1 MSSFRAALASHLRTS
16 PSCAPNGEMM
26 NQPFYEVRYDFVLKP
41 QAAAL
46 AAAE

>member
-1 MSSFRAALASHLRTS
+1 
-16 PSCAPNGEMM
+16 MM

-41 QAAAL
+41 RAAAL